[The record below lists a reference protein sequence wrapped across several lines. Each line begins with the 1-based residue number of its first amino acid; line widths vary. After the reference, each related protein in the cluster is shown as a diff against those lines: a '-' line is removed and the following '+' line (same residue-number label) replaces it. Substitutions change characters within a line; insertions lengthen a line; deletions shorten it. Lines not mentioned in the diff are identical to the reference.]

1 MQGGGRYATT
11 TIGDLIGAVGE
22 GATRMKGMLG
32 EEKMVREEK
41 VVVRK
46 VGGFR
51 TPTRMVGGTV
61 EEMMDMVEAVA
72 SVVVVGAH

>member
-32 EEKMVREEK
+32 EEK

-51 TPTRMVGGTV
+51 TPTRMVGGIV